1 MKKGAFMTIAA
12 AVAVL
17 TLGFAGLGVAQTVT
31 NYPDQVL
38 TSTGT
43 TDSGDFDDIYDL
55 TEGDIILS
63 FTYDGNGLVDDFG
76 GGAHAWAELGVGSW
90 IFTWHP
96 VSVPLLAG
104 QDIPVGTVEI
114 SNDGSSL
121 HVTYTL
127 ENGWC
132 MTESHLAVA
141 TDVAEIPQT
150 KKKNPIPGQFA
161 YGDFYDPCVTTDT
174 FIILLSDIPADS
186 DETLYVAAHA
196 AVQLMDCEVLL
207 EAPYGPFAILESQQG
222 LLKDGGAVRPGRS
235 DPSAVL
241 TWDTNRLETDFF
253 SLGFD
258 GSIIVE
264 FDCCIRNGDG
274 PDVLV
279 VEDTW
284 GAYPSETA
292 KVYAS
297 PDGENWLYLGE
308 ANNAT
313 RDTTY
318 NWQTVSLF
326 DLGELECARF
336 IKVIDTTNPG
346 PMPQDADGFDLN
358 TIQALQDCV
367 ECIPIQFETAWGD
380 GTRFTERG
388 NWATYITY
396 APEWVLAGVWL
407 ATDYEWVAYTFDPDP
422 VDTPTQDIDDKLIL
436 QKASGQ
442 DEGAY
447 DLPVTPP
454 NKWANHR
461 IWFDRDGVD
470 QYQAA
475 NPLAVDGGTFNT
487 DGIYNIEITLHA
499 TSETTGTAY
508 MTVNGLAQGFE
519 TNGNWENM
527 ELSPA
532 GMTWTGDMKNM
543 FVFYWLYGYGATHSV
558 TFSDITVTQET
569 P

>member
-1 MKKGAFMTIAA
+1 MKNWAFMTMATAA
-12 AVAVL
+12 IL
-17 TLGFAGLGVAQTVT
+17 TLGFAGVSSAQTVT
-31 NYPDQVL
+31 TYSDQVL
-38 TSTGT
+38 SSSGT
-43 TDSGDFDDIYDL
+43 TDSGDFGDLYDL
-55 TEGDIILS
+55 TQGDIILS

-76 GGAHAWAELGVGSW
+76 GAAHAWAELGVQSRVFSW
-90 IFTWHP
+90 NP
-96 VSVPLLAG
+96 LSVPLLAG

-114 SNDGSSL
+114 SNDGSYL
-121 HVTYTL
+121 YVTYQL
-127 ENGWC
+127 EAGWC

-141 TDVAEIPQT
+141 TEVKDIPQT
-150 KKKNPIPGQFA
+150 KQNNPIPGHFA
-161 YGDFYDPCVTTDT
+161 NGDVYDPCVTTDT
-174 FIILLSDIPADS
+174 FMILLSDIPADA
-186 DETLYVAAHA
+186 DETLYIAAHA
-196 AVQLMDCEVLL
+196 AVQLMDCQVLA
-207 EAPYGPFAILESQQG
+207 EAPYGPFAIVDSQQG
-222 LLKDGGAVRPGRS
+222 LRKDGSAVRPGRS
-235 DPSAVL
+235 EPSAVL

-253 SLGFD
+253 SLGF
-258 GSIIVE
+258 GGGIVVE
-264 FDCCIRNGDG
+264 FDCCIRNGEG

-284 GAYPSETA
+284 GSYPSETA
-292 KVYAS
+292 GVYAS
-297 PDGENWLYLGE
+297 ADGENWLYLGE

-318 NWQTVSLF
+318 DWQTVSQF

-336 IKVIDTTNPG
+336 IKIIDTTDSG
-346 PMPQDADGFDLN
+346 PLPQDADGFDLN

-407 ATDYEWVAYTFDPDP
+407 ATDYDWNAYTFDPNP
-422 VDTPTQDIDDKLIL
+422 IQDIDDKLIL
-436 QKASGQ
+436 QKVSGQ

-447 DLPVTPP
+447 DLPATPP

-470 QYQAA
+470 QWQAQ

-487 DGIYNIEITLHA
+487 DGIYNIEITLCA
-499 TSETTGTAY
+499 TSDTTGTAY
-508 MTVNGLAQGFE
+508 MTINGLDQGFE
-519 TNGNWENM
+519 TDGNWQTM

-532 GMTWTGDMKNM
+532 GMTWTGDMKNL

-558 TFSDITVTQET
+558 IFSDITVTQQT